1 MKIGVVYTYKDKKMK
16 IYEQVNTVAELSK
29 KIAEK
34 YSDDPSFATAAQLGT
49 LTGIFSGLPDTPE
62 NRDFLSRRI
71 ASLEKEIKNIP

>member
-1 MKIGVVYTYKDKKMK
+1 MK

-34 YSDDPSFATAAQLGT
+34 YSGDTLFATSAQLGT

-71 ASLEKEIKNIP
+71 ASLEKEVKNIS

>member
-1 MKIGVVYTYKDKKMK
+1 MK

-34 YSDDPSFATAAQLGT
+34 YSGDPSFATAAQLGT

-62 NRDFLSRRI
+62 NRAFLAGRI
-71 ASLEKEIKNIP
+71 ASLEKEAGNIP